1 MIIKAIRL
9 IAQTAIKSVSWISL
23 LGRLME
29 DGTPRLMEDGSYRE
43 LE

>member
-1 MIIKAIRL
+1 MIIKAIRVMTQ
-9 IAQTAIKSVSWISL
+9 IAIKSVSWISL